1 MNSCLEGDHVVT
13 VALIGRV
20 PCQVLGPIT
29 KGNMLVS
36 AGNGHAMASSTPA
49 VGTIIGKALEDFSG
63 DQGIIEI
70 VVGRV

>member
-29 KGNMLVS
+29 KGSMLVS
-36 AGNGHAMASSTPA
+36 AGNGYAAASSTPA
-49 VGTIIGKALEDFSG
+49 MGTVLGKALEDFSG
-63 DQGIIEI
+63 TQGTIEI